1 MHVRPTPPG
10 AQYPSG
16 QAVAAE
22 IGGFSTH
29 VGGSR
34 DAIEEIV
41 GASGLEEI
49 EETALRASTESVG

>member
-1 MHVRPTPPG
+1 
-10 AQYPSG
+10 
-16 QAVAAE
+16 VAAE

>member
-1 MHVRPTPPG
+1 
-10 AQYPSG
+10 
-16 QAVAAE
+16 VAAE

-29 VGGSR
+29 VGGRR